1 MNPTQPAT
9 NETSNIAALSAAPKP
24 QTSREVIQA
33 NVQLLIEQLEAGH
46 SEGLT
51 AYLSA
56 MGRFHNYS
64 FGNILEIARQRS
76 DATRVAGL
84 YAWNQLGRKVMKG
97 QRGIRILA
105 PMIGTLRKKDGEAR
119 QGSDPA
125 TVNTP
130 VLVGFRA
137 VYVFDVSQTEGAE
150 LPAFTERTKGEVGEY
165 RERLIDFIIAQG
177 IQLEFKESIAPALG
191 MSYGGRIV
199 LFPGQQ
205 PAEEFST
212 LVHELAHEM
221 LHKAERRTA
230 TTKTVRETEAEAIAF
245 VVSQTIGLDTGR
257 ASADYIHLYHGNAAL
272 LAESLEVI
280 QRTSALILSAI
291 ETEQVEAEQPEAEQP
306 NAEQKEEPAEAENK
320 PIPRKRTSKAA
331 LAEVA

>member
-1 MNPTQPAT
+1 MSIIQPS
-9 NETSNIAALSAAPKP
+9 NVSNIATLPTAPKP
-24 QTSREVIQA
+24 QTSNEVIA
-33 NVQLLIEQLEAGH
+33 DNVKLLIAQLEAGH

-56 MGRFHNYS
+56 IGKFHHYS
-64 FGNILEIARQRS
+64 LGNILEIARQKP
-76 DATRVAGL
+76 DATHVAGL

-97 QRGIRILA
+97 QKGIRILA
-105 PMIGTLRKKDGEAR
+105 PMVGNRRKKDTEATKDKPE
-119 QGSDPA
+119 Q
-125 TVNTP
+125 NQP

-137 VYVFDVSQTEGAE
+137 VYVFDVSQTEGTE
-150 LPAFTERTKGEVGEY
+150 LPELQERVKGEVGEA
-165 RERLIDFIIAQG
+165 LIKLLTFTIHQG
-177 IQLEFKESIAPALG
+177 IELEFKESIAPALG

-199 LFPGQQ
+199 LLPGQE
-205 PAEEFST
+205 PAEQFST

-245 VVSQTIGLDTGR
+245 VVSQAIGLDSGR

-280 QRTSALILSAI
+280 QKTSALILSAI
-291 ETEQVEAEQPEAEQP
+291 ETEQVGAEQTEAGTEQP
-306 NAEQKEEPAEAENK
+306 NIDA
-320 PIPRKRTSKAA
+320 TDAA

>member
-1 MNPTQPAT
+1 MNSNVATLPT
-9 NETSNIAALSAAPKP
+9 AAKP
-24 QTSREVIQA
+24 QTSKEVIA
-33 NVQLLIEQLEAGH
+33 DNVKLLIEQLEAGH

-51 AYLSA
+51 AYLTA

-64 FGNILEIARQRS
+64 FGNILEIARQMPS
-76 DATRVAGL
+76 ASRVAGL

-97 QRGIRILA
+97 QKGIRILA
-105 PMIGTLRKKDGEAR
+105 PMIGNRKKKDTEANKDVTK
-119 QGSDPA
+119 Q
-125 TVNTP
+125 NQP

-150 LPAFTERTKGEVGEY
+150 LPDLKERVKGEVGEY
-165 RERLIDFIIAQG
+165 RERLIDFTVAQG
-177 IQLEFKESIAPALG
+177 IELEFKDAIAPALG
-191 MSYGGRIV
+191 MSYGGRIAI
-199 LFPGQQ
+199 LPGQA

-212 LVHELAHEM
+212 MVHELAHEL

-245 VVSQTIGLDTGR
+245 VVSQTIGLDAGR

-272 LAESLEVI
+272 LTESLEVI
-280 QRTSALILSAI
+280 QKTSALILSAI
-291 ETEQVEAEQPEAEQP
+291 ETKQVEAPSQDA
-306 NAEQKEEPAEAENK
+306 
-320 PIPRKRTSKAA
+320 TDAA